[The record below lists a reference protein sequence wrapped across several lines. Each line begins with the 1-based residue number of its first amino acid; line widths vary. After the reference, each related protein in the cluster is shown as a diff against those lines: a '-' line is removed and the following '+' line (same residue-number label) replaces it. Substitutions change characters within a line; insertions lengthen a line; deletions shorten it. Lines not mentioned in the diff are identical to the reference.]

1 MRKFIVSDLHGNGE
15 VYDSIMG
22 YLENIALVDDVEL
35 YINGD
40 LIDRGLDGYR
50 MLEDVKER
58 IEGKGSIKINYLGG
72 NHELMMYQAL
82 MKRKPG
88 KAISH
93 WCDWMNNGGW
103 VIEGEL
109 DAAEDGEEKMEEY
122 KSFLGNLDIYKKF
135 DEVVA
140 GNNLLLVHAQ
150 APKEV
155 KDVCDMRISDDNRAV
170 DKAVWTRKEE
180 RESLLFGIGD
190 IIGYNRIG
198 LDGYLT
204 IIGHTPLKNPRGFIY
219 NSKENYFNI
228 DGGCAGYA
236 IGRFDD
242 YDHVPLVEV
251 EDGKLTFLTFNHNNE
266 IIDGYSYDGNLI
278 KLSEGELD
286 KTRLFIDHTYDN
298 CGEKNKQLIKEI
310 MEDM

>member
-22 YLENIALVDDVEL
+22 YLDNIALVDDVEL

-40 LIDRGLDGYR
+40 LIDRGLDGLR

-88 KAISH
+88 KAINH
-93 WCDWMNNGGW
+93 WSDWMNNGGW

-109 DAAEDGEEKMEEY
+109 DARDDGEEKMEELKY
-122 KSFLGNLDIYKKF
+122 FLGNLDIYKKF
-135 DEVVA
+135 GEVVA
-140 GNNLLLVHAQ
+140 GNNILLVHAQ

-155 KDVCDMRISDDNRAV
+155 KDICDMKISDNNLAV
-170 DKAVWTRKEE
+170 DKAVWTRVEE
-180 RESLLFGIGD
+180 RDPLIFGIGK

-204 IIGHTPLKNPRGFIY
+204 IVGHTPVKNYKGFKY
-219 NSKENYFNI
+219 NDKDNYFNI

-236 IGRFDD
+236 CGMFEE
-242 YDHVPLVEV
+242 YDHVLLVEV
-251 EDGKLTFLTFNHNNE
+251 EDGKLTLLTFNHNNE
-266 IIDGYSYDGNLI
+266 IINGYSYNGQLV
-278 KLSEGELD
+278 KLNEDDLE
-286 KTRLFIDHTYDN
+286 KKKLFIDHTYDN
-298 CGEKNKQLIKEI
+298 CREKSKQLIKEI
-310 MEDM
+310 LKDI